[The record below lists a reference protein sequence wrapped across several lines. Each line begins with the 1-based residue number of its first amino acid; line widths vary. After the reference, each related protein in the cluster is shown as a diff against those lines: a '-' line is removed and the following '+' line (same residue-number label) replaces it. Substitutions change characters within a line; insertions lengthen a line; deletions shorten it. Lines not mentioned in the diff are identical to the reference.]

1 MGKKINDAFLSAYK
15 ELENACLNK
24 FGIEREGIGEYI
36 NNLSSHRKG
45 ARRDVALSHLVKYRR
60 IKGDIDSGANLTDKI
75 RRTDIAWLDGFRR
88 DIEHNRDPI
97 ALSLRKS
104 KRIADML
111 KHKILKIILP
121 IIALI
126 LLCVAVI
133 ILAVVLANQ

>member
-1 MGKKINDAFLSAYK
+1 MGKKINEAFLSAYK
-15 ELENACLNK
+15 KLDDACINK

-45 ARRDVALSHLVKYRR
+45 QRRDAALSHLVKYRR

-88 DIEHNRDPI
+88 DVEHNRDPI
-97 ALSLRKS
+97 SQHVS
-104 KRIADML
+104 KAKKIADML
-111 KHKILKIILP
+111 KHKIVKLVLP

-126 LLCVAVI
+126 LLCTIVI
-133 ILAVVLANQ
+133 ILAVILANQ